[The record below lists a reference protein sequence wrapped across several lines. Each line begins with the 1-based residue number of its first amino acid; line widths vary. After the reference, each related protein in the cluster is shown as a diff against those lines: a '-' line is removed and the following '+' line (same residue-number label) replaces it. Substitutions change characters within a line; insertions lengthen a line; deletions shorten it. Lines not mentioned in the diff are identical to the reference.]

1 MRALKTI
8 LFLLYPILIAIV
20 ILSNLKGCYTHNRDS
35 DFTDPTDVVK
45 NAEKIGKNGELKVT
59 LLWNFEGDID
69 LHVKQPNGREIYY
82 DDKRD
87 ANTGGYLDV
96 DNMEGGNG
104 SAENIYWENP
114 PKGRYTVSLV
124 YYQPSRSTD
133 IVGSGECTV
142 VVFQQGKS
150 PKTYRAH
157 MSTVKET
164 KKIINILIQ

>member
-1 MRALKTI
+1 M
-8 LFLLYPILIAIV
+8 
-20 ILSNLKGCYTHNRDS
+20 
-35 DFTDPTDVVK
+35 
-45 NAEKIGKNGELKVT
+45 
-59 LLWNFEGDID
+59 GDID

-82 DDKRD
+82 NDNRD

-114 PKGRYTVSLV
+114 PKGNYTVSLV
-124 YYQPSRSTD
+124 YYQPSRSTN

-157 MSTVKET
+157 MSTVNET